1 MEKKKKT
8 ERLVA
13 NLKDNESYLLEHC
26 LKQEEGMS
34 NYLKKLV
41 IKDMQGNSDVAIDDN
56 LVAKRLLDMLFEHNY
71 SLVAPSSQNSFKQEV
86 NVSANTPDRLTVEK
100 EDNADVF
107 ETQEFED
114 DDFLS

>member
-34 NYLKKLV
+34 SYLKKLV
-41 IKDMQGNSDVAIDDN
+41 IRDMQGESDAIIDDN
-56 LVAKRLLDMLFEHNY
+56 VVAKRLLDMLFEHNY
-71 SLVAPSSQNSFKQEV
+71 SLVAPCAQNSFKQEV
-86 NVSANTPDRLTVEK
+86 NVSANTPDRLTINK
-100 EDNADVF
+100 DDADEETF
-107 ETQEFED
+107 ETQDFENGWD
-114 DDFLS
+114 Y

>member
-41 IKDMQGNSDVAIDDN
+41 IKDMQGNSDGAIDDN

-71 SLVAPSSQNSFKQEV
+71 SLVAPSAQNSFKQEV
-86 NVSANTPDRLTVEK
+86 NVSANTPDRLTVKNDE
-100 EDNADVF
+100 ETF
-107 ETQEFED
+107 ETQDFEGWD
-114 DDFLS
+114 D

>member
-41 IKDMQGNSDVAIDDN
+41 IKDMQQGESDVVIDDN
-56 LVAKRLLDMLFEHNY
+56 IVAKRLLDMLFEHNY
-71 SLVAPSSQNSFKQEV
+71 SLVAPCSQNSFKQEV
-86 NVSANTPDRLTVEK
+86 NVSANTPDRLTVQ
-100 EDNADVF
+100 EDEEAF
-107 ETQEFED
+107 ETQEFD
-114 DDFLS
+114 DWDC